1 MITTPTLLGQWVT
14 GSCCIEARDDM
25 VPSEAPPNDPLG
37 VVYIDDAI
45 SSSLSEKR
53 LGIIFLLI
61 C

>member
-53 LGIIFLLI
+53 LKIDFFLLI
-61 C
+61 